1 MQARCPGTL
10 PSLQIQA
17 PRTAPTTK
25 ASTIS
30 LVFTPA
36 ADFIYAS
43 ANRGGASK
51 TPVAYPT
58 GKAQSKKTISK
69 WTLSFTVPNGAQI
82 VSASTASKSGPSPN
96 VVGTTVTW
104 EDVPLREGGTA
115 KQTSVIVKVQ
125 VNFGSANPATV
136 QAYATSNEGGYS
148 VYALPCPTLQVSRSG
163 T

>member
-17 PRTAPTTK
+17 PRTASNGK

-43 ANRGGASK
+43 ANRGAASK
-51 TPVAYPT
+51 APVAYPT
-58 GKAQSKKTISK
+58 GKAPSKKTIGK
-69 WTLSFTVPNGAQI
+69 WTLSFTVPDGAQI
-82 VSASTASKSGPSPN
+82 VSASTASKSGSSPD
-96 VVGTTVTW
+96 VDGTTVTW
-104 EDVPLREGGTA
+104 EDVLLSEGGTA
-115 KQTSVIVKVQ
+115 KQTSVILKVQ
-125 VNFGSANPATV
+125 VNFGSADPRTV
-136 QAYATSNEGGYS
+136 EAYATSNEGGYS
-148 VYALPCPTLQVSRSG
+148 VYALPCPTQQVSRSG